1 MKRKD
6 IPTGQSDQFKKQA
19 LRRRAEEIALAN
31 ATQPRK
37 NTDTY
42 SPEAMRQTIHEL
54 RVHQIELDMQNAEL
68 RRAQVELEALKE
80 RYFDLYDLAP
90 VGYCTI
96 SESGLFLEVNLA
108 AATMLGSTR
117 KALVK
122 QPISRFIFK
131 EDQDIYYLHRE
142 KLFKTGEPQS
152 CELRMVKSD
161 TTTFW
166 VNIEATVTR
175 DHDGISVC
183 RALVNSITERK
194 QLEAGREQLISEL
207 REALAQVKT
216 MSGLLPICSHCKKI
230 RDDKGYWKQIESYIH
245 EHSDAEFSHSIC
257 QECAKKYY
265 PDMDIYDD

>member
-1 MKRKD
+1 MNDKD
-6 IPTGQSDQFKKQA
+6 IQPDQTDQYKKQA
-19 LRRRAEEIALAN
+19 LRKRAEEIALAKSV
-31 ATQPRK
+31 QPRR
-37 NTDTY
+37 NLDTY

-54 RVHQIELDMQNAEL
+54 RVHQIELDMQNEEL
-68 RRAQVELEALKE
+68 RRAQVELEALNE
-80 RYFDLYDLAP
+80 RYFDLYDMAP

-108 AATMLGSTR
+108 AATMLDLTR

-131 EDQDIYYLHRE
+131 DDQDIYYLRRE
-142 KLFKTGEPQS
+142 KLFKSGEPQS

-166 VNIEATVTR
+166 VNIEATVTC

-183 RALVNSITERK
+183 RAVVNSITERK

-216 MSGLLPICSHCKKI
+216 MSGLLPICTHCKKI
-230 RDDKGYWKQIESYIH
+230 RDDKGYWNQIEAYI
-245 EHSDAEFSHSIC
+245 ETHSDVDFSHSIC
-257 QECAKKYY
+257 QECAEKFY
-265 PDMDIYDD
+265 PDYDIYDE